1 MDFAIRGGWWPIRAY
16 FRGAY
21 IVGRT
26 GTLVVAAVV
35 NMLRSTTGLAVQG
48 VSKNAFNSYFFT
60 EVNESEVSLFDFL
73 EGQ

>member
-1 MDFAIRGGWWPIRAY
+1 
-16 FRGAY
+16 
-21 IVGRT
+21 
-26 GTLVVAAVV
+26 
-35 NMLRSTTGLAVQG
+35 MLRSTTGLAVQG